1 MTAAETTSNAGP
13 LSGHT
18 VVVTRAASQ
27 SDALVEPLEE
37 LGATVIAFPV
47 IETVDPEDWGP
58 ADAAIDALDSYDWV
72 VLTSTNAVERFL
84 ARMALRGRTATEL
97 RCCKVA
103 VVGMATARALE
114 AVGIRAD
121 LVPTEYRAE
130 GLVEA
135 FERMKTTGVR
145 VLIPRALKG
154 RDILPQALRDAGC
167 RADVV
172 PVYRTVR
179 AQVVPEVLHRL
190 HACDVD
196 VVTFTSPSTFANFL
210 GIVRD
215 AGLDVDRVMSCIMSA
230 SIGPVTSTAIRR
242 AGYDVPIEAQ
252 TSTVDGL
259 VDAIAQRFGRVSQGS

>member
-1 MTAAETTSNAGP
+1 MTAVDTTSSAGP

-27 SDALVEPLEE
+27 SDALVEPLEA

-47 IETVDPEDWGP
+47 IQTVDPEDWGP
-58 ADAAIDALDSYDWV
+58 ADAAINELDSYDWI
-72 VLTSTNAVERFL
+72 VLTSTNAVDRFL
-84 ARMALRGRTATEL
+84 ARMAALGRGASEL

-103 VVGMATARALE
+103 VVGLATARALE

-121 LVPTEYRAE
+121 IVPTEYRAE

-135 FERMKTTGVR
+135 FERMKTANVR

-167 RADVV
+167 QVDVV

-179 AQVVPEVLHRL
+179 APVVPEVLHRL
-190 HACDVD
+190 HACDID
-196 VVTFTSPSTFANFL
+196 VVTFTSPSTFVNFL

-215 AGLDVDRVMSCIMSA
+215 AGLDVERIMSCIMSA

-259 VDAIAQRFGRVSQGS
+259 VDAIAQRFGRSSQGS